1 MSRIARSARKLARNR
16 SGAAV
21 AEFAMIALALFALVV
36 FLVEG
41 SFQLLTEAMLHHGL
55 REATRFGI
63 TGQAYPPSMSAHPPA
78 SREAAIAEIISSSA
92 LGLIDPS
99 NLSVTLTSYT
109 AFNTVGTSGQGVSG
123 AGGSGAIVQYEVAY
137 YQPWLL
143 LGSNYLPAES
153 TGLSGIVH
161 VLSAV
166 VKNENFPAP

>member
-123 AGGSGAIVQYEVAY
+123 AGGSGAIVQYEVC
-137 YQPWLL
+137 LL
-143 LGSNYLPAES
+143 S
-153 TGLSGIVH
+153 TLAAARLQLFASGINRIVRH
-161 VLSAV
+161 RACTFRSG
-166 VKNENFPAP
+166 EE